1 MIWSGLAKFL
11 LGFILAIALL
21 MGGGVAAAMF
31 FMYKVT
37 VHPPKPVFA
46 NDKPTVK
53 AQRQNSSATAK
64 RTPLPATKP
73 SATSTPGETSSP
85 KPLEPGAYKARV
97 TWSQGL
103 SLRSE
108 PNLDAER
115 IGSVVYNQQIVV
127 LEESADKTWQR
138 VRLENS
144 EENGWIKA
152 GNTERVKQEQV
163 SR

>member
-11 LGFILAIALL
+11 IGFILAIALL
-21 MGGGVAAAMF
+21 MGGGVAAAMY

-37 VHPPKPVFA
+37 IHPPKPVFA
-46 NDKPTVK
+46 NEKPTVK
-53 AQRQNSSATAK
+53 AQGKPSSATAK
-64 RTPLPATKP
+64 R
-73 SATSTPGETSSP
+73 SATSTPSETSSP

-115 IGSVVYNQQIVV
+115 IGSVAYNQQIVV
-127 LEESADKTWQR
+127 LTESADKTWQR
-138 VRLENS
+138 IRLEDS
-144 EENGWIKA
+144 EQNGWVKA
-152 GNTERVKQEQV
+152 GNTERLIGDRE
-163 SR
+163 